1 MSGCRAQDVPAFSP
15 LTLDGSAPLVVAAPA
30 HLVNAALAPETWLTE
45 RERADIGRY
54 RRAQDRADR
63 FAAWGL
69 ARLLAGRLTGQPPAA
84 LAVSRSPGGRPQL
97 TQGGA
102 DFNLS
107 HAGGWVAVGVVRSGF
122 IGVDLEQ
129 ARSLD
134 IWDAIA
140 PDFLAPPELAAFRA
154 LGAEGRAGGALRLWC
169 IKEAVLKAV
178 GEGLGGDPRSVEVN
192 LTGNDGVLL
201 RHGHTF
207 QVEVCEVT
215 SGLCLAWAVTPP
227 AKATLHVLGS
237 GDIDALRRLMPPA

>member
-1 MSGCRAQDVPAFSP
+1 MESAMEQGSGRSQPEACLAIWCGEDRGRASSGLTGCRLVLRSLWCQVPCAGCPGVQSP

-30 HLVNAALAPETWLTE
+30 HLVNAALAPETWLPE
-45 RERADIGRY
+45 GERADIGRY

-107 HAGGWVAVGVVRSGF
+107 HAGGWVAVGLVRNGF

-129 ARSLD
+129 ARSPISGMRSPRTFSRRRNWRPFAL
-134 IWDAIA
+134 
-140 PDFLAPPELAAFRA
+140 LAPKAARAARCVCGASRKRCSRPWGKAWEATPEVSR
-154 LGAEGRAGGALRLWC
+154 
-169 IKEAVLKAV
+169 
-178 GEGLGGDPRSVEVN
+178 
-192 LTGNDGVLL
+192 
-201 RHGHTF
+201 
-207 QVEVCEVT
+207 
-215 SGLCLAWAVTPP
+215 
-227 AKATLHVLGS
+227 
-237 GDIDALRRLMPPA
+237 